1 MKVLVI
7 GGTGLI
13 STSIVNQL
21 ASRGDDV
28 TVFNRG
34 ITEKRIPGS
43 VKVITG
49 DRWKY
54 AEFEDRMKDF
64 SFDAV
69 IDMVAFDPENA
80 KSVLRAFAGRT
91 SQIVVCSTVC
101 VYGGTLTGLPAR
113 DDEPHRFVS
122 DYGRNKSMIE
132 SILLDAGGKN
142 GLSVTVLRPS
152 QTTGE
157 GAVANGILFDDT
169 LVDRIRKGL
178 PVIVHDSGNTKW
190 AIAHASD
197 TASGFV
203 NSLGNTKAFG
213 KAYHLTS
220 SEHTTW
226 DGVYRELAKAAG
238 ASLPDIVHIP
248 SDWLYSAA
256 PRRSVG
262 VKYIYRYDSIFDN
275 SKAEKDLN
283 FKTTVPL
290 AETFRRQI
298 RWMEEKKSRIPDALS
313 DRFEDILIDSYK
325 SGVNPPEEGWT
336 DFNTWGNGT
345 TN

>member
-1 MKVLVI
+1 
-7 GGTGLI
+7 
-13 STSIVNQL
+13 
-21 ASRGDDV
+21 
-28 TVFNRG
+28 
-34 ITEKRIPGS
+34 
-43 VKVITG
+43 
-49 DRWKY
+49 
-54 AEFEDRMKDF
+54 
-64 SFDAV
+64 
-69 IDMVAFDPENA
+69 
-80 KSVLRAFAGRT
+80 
-91 SQIVVCSTVC
+91 VVCSTVC